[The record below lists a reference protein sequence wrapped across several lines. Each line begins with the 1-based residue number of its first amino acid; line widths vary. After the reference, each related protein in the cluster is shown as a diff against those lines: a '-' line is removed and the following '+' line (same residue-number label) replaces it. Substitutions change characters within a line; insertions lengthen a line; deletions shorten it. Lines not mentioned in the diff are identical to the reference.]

1 MIPGSGG
8 QPLWALGCD
17 APRVG
22 YSAYGRTVKIIAAI
36 AIGGAVGAVAR
47 HLVGAQMLRLFGSG
61 FPWGTISVNVAGSFA
76 MGALVELMAV
86 RWNVGPELRAFMTVG
101 VLGAFTT
108 FSTFSLDVAVLG
120 GRGAVFPA
128 ALYVLLSVGLSI
140 SALFF
145 GLWLFRQLLT

>member
-1 MIPGSGG
+1 M
-8 QPLWALGCD
+8 
-17 APRVG
+17 
-22 YSAYGRTVKIIAAI
+22 KIIAAI
-36 AIGGAVGAVAR
+36 AIGGAIGAVAR
-47 HLVGAQMLRLFGSG
+47 HFVGAQMLRMLGSG
-61 FPWGTISVNVAGSFA
+61 FPWGTLTVNVVGSFA
-76 MGALVELMAV
+76 MGALVELMAI

-120 GRGAVFPA
+120 ERGALLPA
-128 ALYVLLSVGLSI
+128 ALYVVMSVGLSV

>member
-1 MIPGSGG
+1 M
-8 QPLWALGCD
+8 CD

-22 YSAYGRTVKIIAAI
+22 YSAYGRTVKIIVAI

-47 HLVGAQMLRLFGSG
+47 HLVGAQMLRLLGSG
-61 FPWGTISVNVAGSFA
+61 FPWGTLTVNVVGSFA
-76 MGALVELMAV
+76 MGALVELMAL
-86 RWNVGPELRAFMTVG
+86 RWSVGPELRAFMTVG

-120 GRGAVFPA
+120 ERGEVLPA

-145 GLWLFRQLLT
+145 GLWLFRQLLS

>member
-1 MIPGSGG
+1 
-8 QPLWALGCD
+8 
-17 APRVG
+17 
-22 YSAYGRTVKIIAAI
+22 
-36 AIGGAVGAVAR
+36 
-47 HLVGAQMLRLFGSG
+47 MLRMLGSG
-61 FPWGTISVNVAGSFA
+61 FPWGTLTVNVVGSFA
-76 MGALVELMAV
+76 MGALVELMAI

-120 GRGAVFPA
+120 ERGALLPA
-128 ALYVLLSVGLSI
+128 ALYVLMSVGLSI